1 MLCQL
6 KVICSPNLGATSGAG
21 VPGSRKHCHMGS
33 WSERE
38 EGGGG
43 RERERGSEGGEGG
56 REGRRREEKRGER
69 GRCGLGSSGDRENK
83 KECICKYLVVCC
95 A

>member
-38 EGGGG
+38 EGGGE
-43 RERERGSEGGEGG
+43 REREGVREGKVGG
-56 REGRRREEKRGER
+56 RGEEGRRRGER
-69 GRCGLGSSGDRENK
+69 GEGVD
-83 KECICKYLVVCC
+83 
-95 A
+95 